1 MKKYTQKELENI
13 RSLVI
18 QQIEKDINSDDFTSI
33 YELLSFVPTEN
44 LLAYLPEN

>member
-1 MKKYTQKELENI
+1 MENYTQKN
-13 RSLVI
+13 LVI
-18 QQIEKDINSDDFTSI
+18 QQIEKDINSDDYTSI

>member
-1 MKKYTQKELENI
+1 MKKYNQRELENI

-18 QQIEKDINSDDFTSI
+18 QQIEKDLNSDDYTSI
-33 YELLSFVPTEN
+33 HELLSFVPTEN